1 VEKSWNSTVVVRMVM
16 VKEESVTSGKNSRGE
31 KIKRFKSKEY

>member
-1 VEKSWNSTVVVRMVM
+1 VEKSWNSTVMVM

>member
-16 VKEESVTSGKNSRGE
+16 VKEESVTSGKKSRGE

>member
-16 VKEESVTSGKNSRGE
+16 VKEES
-31 KIKRFKSKEY
+31 SKWPVEARMV